1 MIKYF
6 LISLI
11 KNLGMIAAVT
21 AGVCLLVLICYIIPP
36 WIIAVAIGVVGLILV
51 SWTEA
56 STRKILTEAEI
67 IFAKQ
72 EELKQEK
79 CVLQVKLN
87 NCDPN
92 SQQYLEIS
100 TRILE
105 INAELDNLDLMLT
118 NLCK

>member
-6 LISLI
+6 LIALI

-21 AGVCLLVLICYIIPP
+21 AGVSLVVLLCYIISP
-36 WIIAVAIGVVGLILV
+36 WIMAIVIGVVGLIVL

-56 STRKILTEAEI
+56 STRKMLAEAEI
-67 IFAKQ
+67 ILAKQ
-72 EELKQEK
+72 ETLRNEK
-79 CVLQVKLN
+79 CILQVKLN

-92 SQQYLEIS
+92 SKQHLEIS
-100 TRILE
+100 TRILK
-105 INAELDNLDLMLT
+105 INEELDDLDLMLT

>member
-6 LISLI
+6 LITLI

-21 AGVCLLVLICYIIPP
+21 AGVSLVVLLCYIISP
-36 WIIAVAIGVVGLILV
+36 WIMAIVIGVVVLIIL

-56 STRKILTEAEI
+56 STRKMLAESEI
-67 IFAKQ
+67 ILAKQ
-72 EELKQEK
+72 EELRQEK
-79 CVLQVKLN
+79 CILQVKLN

-92 SQQYLEIS
+92 SKQHLEIS
-100 TRILE
+100 TQILK
-105 INAELDNLDLMLT
+105 INEELDDLNLMLT

>member
-11 KNLGMIAAVT
+11 KNLGMIAAVA
-21 AGVCLLVLICYIIPP
+21 AGIFLLVLICYIIPP
-36 WIIAVAIGVVGLILV
+36 WIIAVVIGVVGLVLI

-56 STRKILTEAEI
+56 STRKVLTKAETIL
-67 IFAKQ
+67 AKQ

-87 NCDPN
+87 NCDP
-92 SQQYLEIS
+92 SSKQHLEIS

-105 INAELDNLDLMLT
+105 INAELDDLDLMLM

>member
-21 AGVCLLVLICYIIPP
+21 AGVCLVVLLCYIISP
-36 WIIAVAIGVVGLILV
+36 WIMAIVIGAVGLIVL

-56 STRKILTEAEI
+56 STRKVLAEAEI

-72 EELKQEK
+72 EELRQEK

-92 SQQYLEIS
+92 SKQHLEIS
-100 TRILE
+100 TRILK
-105 INAELDNLDLMLT
+105 INEELDDLDLMLT

>member
-6 LISLI
+6 LITLI

-21 AGVCLLVLICYIIPP
+21 AGVSLVVLLCYVISP
-36 WIIAVAIGVVGLILV
+36 WIMAIVIGVVVLIVL

-56 STRKILTEAEI
+56 STRKMLAEAEI
-67 IFAKQ
+67 ILVKQ
-72 EELKQEK
+72 ETLRNEK
-79 CVLQVKLN
+79 CILQVKLN

-92 SQQYLEIS
+92 SKQHLEIS
-100 TRILE
+100 TRILK
-105 INAELDNLDLMLT
+105 INEELDDLDLMLT

>member
-6 LISLI
+6 LITLI
-11 KNLGMIAAVT
+11 KNLGMIAAVA
-21 AGVCLLVLICYIIPP
+21 AGISLLVLICYIVPP
-36 WIIAVAIGVVGLILV
+36 WIIAVVIGVVGLVLV

-56 STRKILTEAEI
+56 STRKMLAEAEI

-92 SQQYLEIS
+92 SKQHLKIS

-105 INAELDNLDLMLT
+105 INAELDYLDSMLM